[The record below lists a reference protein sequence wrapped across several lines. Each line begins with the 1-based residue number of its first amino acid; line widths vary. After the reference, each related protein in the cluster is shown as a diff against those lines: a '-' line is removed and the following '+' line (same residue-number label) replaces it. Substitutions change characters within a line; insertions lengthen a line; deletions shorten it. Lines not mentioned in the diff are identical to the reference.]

1 MGVMSSL
8 AVNALTS
15 TRLETAAERRQLFQ
29 RVSTRLARGRQV
41 RRTPLNVERERRV
54 ERLGEDLLDRAA
66 HLDLED
72 LDAERQVL
80 ERQPEHLWQRV
91 VLHLSVMPELS
102 KQVECEALLDATG
115 PAPAL
120 GGVALRNPS
129 LDELRNLSLLVKP
142 AARKGKVNV
151 SSATL

>member
-1 MGVMSSL
+1 
-8 AVNALTS
+8 
-15 TRLETAAERRQLFQ
+15 
-29 RVSTRLARGRQV
+29 
-41 RRTPLNVERERRV
+41 
-54 ERLGEDLLDRAA
+54 
-66 HLDLED
+66 
-72 LDAERQVL
+72 
-80 ERQPEHLWQRV
+80 
-91 VLHLSVMPELS
+91 MPELS
-102 KQVECEALLDATG
+102 KQVECEALLDAAG